1 MTNLYF
7 LANGL
12 FELSMCFL
20 TERFEYYT
28 YLNNYY
34 TVKLQMR
41 MNLPI
46 SFAHSLLFMTLVLL
60 VVLIGFNNNYF
71 IRANAAVYEQ
81 LPIINNDPNLKTEL
95 VFKGLKFPTS
105 MAFLGPNDIL
115 VLEKNNGTVKRIVNG
130 TMLPKPLLNVNAATE
145 GGRGMLGINV
155 DRHEKDDPAYVFLY
169 FIELSG
175 EKDHE
180 PETGGKARLYRYEL
194 KDDMLTN
201 PKLLIDASG
210 ARGVGNHPDEFHNGG
225 KILIGPDQN
234 IYLVV
239 GQFRDRHTATM
250 NIKGHELPDGNSG
263 ILRVTLDGKPIK
275 GGNILG
281 DGDPLNKY
289 FAYGIRNSFGM
300 DFDPVTGTL
309 WDTENGPEFGDEI
322 NLVRPGF
329 NSGFSIVQ
337 GIWYLDQKNH
347 EMAGDIAPLKPK
359 QLVDF
364 GGKGKYS
371 PPEFTWYH
379 PVGPTA
385 LKFLNS
391 DKLGKQYEND
401 LFVGDTGGNIY
412 HFQLNQKRTA
422 LSLNGSLADKV
433 ADTNAENKDIAFGS
447 GFKTITDMQVGP
459 DGYLYILDYHLG
471 AIFRIVPI
479 QSLVPIKSIINLLD
493 EKHIWRPFR
502 DAIISQS
509 DGTLTINVDTNN
521 TKKIYNRALLQT
533 HINWTECKPLRL
545 NLDYASES
553 LKGNATFLAQ
563 IRENPDVDA
572 TNKSNNVL
580 WSSQLHNTLGKLTN
594 ETFILSPEIANKPV
608 EFRLYIITEEE
619 GQHTLTIKKANIV
632 HQ

>member
-1 MTNLYF
+1 
-7 LANGL
+7 
-12 FELSMCFL
+12 
-20 TERFEYYT
+20 
-28 YLNNYY
+28 
-34 TVKLQMR
+34 

-46 SFAHSLLFMTLVLL
+46 SFPYLFFFMILFW
-60 VVLIGFNNNYF
+60 VVVSVGFNNYHF
-71 IRANAAVYEQ
+71 VRATQSHGCE
-81 LPIINNDPNLKTEL
+81 LPPIINNDPSLKIEL
-95 VFKGLKFPTS
+95 IFKGLKFPTS

-130 TMLPKPLLNVNAATE
+130 TMLPIPLHNVNPATE

-155 DRHEKDDPAYVFLY
+155 AMYEKGDPTYVFLY

-175 EKDHE
+175 EKDNDA
-180 PETGGKARLYRYEL
+180 ETGGKARLYRYEL
-194 KDDMLTN
+194 KDDMLTD
-201 PKLLIDASG
+201 PKLLIDVSG
-210 ARGVGNHPDEFHNGG
+210 ARGVGNKSTELHNGG

-239 GQFRDRHTATM
+239 GKFSGRHTSTM
-250 NIKGHELPDGNSG
+250 NLEGRELPDGNSG
-263 ILRVTLDGKPIK
+263 ILRVSHDGKPIK

-300 DFDPVTGTL
+300 DFDPVKGNL
-309 WDTENGPEFGDEI
+309 WDSENGPEYGDEV
-322 NLVRPGF
+322 NLVQPGF
-329 NSGFSIVQ
+329 NSGWERIQ
-337 GIWYLDQKNH
+337 GIWYVDQ
-347 EMAGDIAPLKPK
+347 ETAGDIAPLKPK
-359 QLVDF
+359 ELVDF

-371 PPEFTWYH
+371 PPEFTWYQT
-379 PVGPTA
+379 VGPTA

-401 LFVGDTGGNIY
+401 LFVGDIRGNIY

-433 ADTNAENKDIAFGS
+433 ADTNAENKDITFGS

-459 DGYLYILDYHLG
+459 DGYLYILDYDLG

-479 QSLVPIKSIINLLD
+479 HSLVPFKGIINLLD
-493 EKHIWRPFR
+493 EKHIWCPFNY
-502 DAIISQS
+502 AIISQS

-533 HINWTECKPLRL
+533 HIDWTKSKPLRL

-553 LKGNATFLAQ
+553 LKGNATFLAR
-563 IRENPDVDA
+563 IIENSNVD
-572 TNKSNNVL
+572 TTIKSKKIL
-580 WSSQLHNTLGKLTN
+580 WSSTLHNTSGNLTS
-594 ETFILSPEIANKPV
+594 ETFVLPDEVANKPV
-608 EFRLYIITEEE
+608 EIRFYVITEGKGE
-619 GQHTLTIKKANIV
+619 HTLTIKKANTV
-632 HQ
+632 HS

>member
-1 MTNLYF
+1 
-7 LANGL
+7 
-12 FELSMCFL
+12 
-20 TERFEYYT
+20 
-28 YLNNYY
+28 
-34 TVKLQMR
+34 
-41 MNLPI
+41 MNLRI
-46 SFAHSLLFMTLVLL
+46 SFPHLFLFMPFFWL
-60 VVLIGFNNNYF
+60 VVSIGFNNYYF
-71 IRANAAVYEQ
+71 VGATDSQGYEL

-115 VLEKNNGTVKRIVNG
+115 VLEENNGTVKRIVNG
-130 TMLPKPLLNVNAATE
+130 TILPTPLLSVNPATE

-155 DRHEKDDPAYVFLY
+155 ARHEKGDPTYVFLY

-175 EKDHE
+175 EKDHDAK
-180 PETGGKARLYRYEL
+180 TGGKARLYRYEL
-194 KDDMLTN
+194 KDDKLTS
-201 PKLLIDASG
+201 PILLIDASG
-210 ARGVGNHPDEFHNGG
+210 ARGVGSIGSKSAGFQNGG

-250 NIKGHELPDGNSG
+250 NIKERELPDGNSG

-401 LFVGDTGGNIY
+401 QFVGDTRGNIY
-412 HFQLNQKRTA
+412 HFQLNPNRTA

-433 ADTNAENKDIAFGS
+433 ADTNTENKDITFGS

-459 DGYLYILDYHLG
+459 DGYLYILSYHFG
-471 AIFRIVPI
+471 AIFRIVPT
-479 QSLVPIKSIINLLD
+479 QSSGPLKSIINLLD
-493 EKHIWRPFR
+493 EKHIWRPFNH
-502 DAIISQS
+502 AKLSQS
-509 DGTLTINVDTNN
+509 DDTLTINTDTDNN
-521 TKKIYNRALLQT
+521 EKIYSRALLQT
-533 HINWTECKPLRL
+533 HINWTKSKPLLL

-553 LKGNATFLAQ
+553 LKGNAKFLAQ
-563 IRENPDVDA
+563 IRENPDVD
-572 TNKSNNVL
+572 TTPKSNDLL
-580 WSSQLHNTLGKLTN
+580 WSSYLNNTSGKLTN
-594 ETFILSPEIANKPV
+594 ETFVLSPEIANKPV
-608 EFRLYIITEEE
+608 EFRLYIITEENGE
-619 GQHTLTIKKANIV
+619 HTLTIKKAYIV
-632 HQ
+632 HQY

>member
-1 MTNLYF
+1 
-7 LANGL
+7 
-12 FELSMCFL
+12 
-20 TERFEYYT
+20 
-28 YLNNYY
+28 
-34 TVKLQMR
+34 
-41 MNLPI
+41 MNLRIPF
-46 SFAHSLLFMTLVLL
+46 SHLFLFMTLVLL
-60 VVLIGFNNNYF
+60 VVSIGFNNNSNNF
-71 IRANAAVYEQ
+71 VRATQSEGYEL
-81 LPIINNDPNLKTEL
+81 LPKINNDSNLKTEL

-130 TMLPKPLLNVNAATE
+130 TMLPLPLLNVNLATE

-155 DRHEKDDPAYVFLY
+155 ARYEKGDPTYVFLY

-175 EKDHE
+175 EKDHDA
-180 PETGGKARLYRYEL
+180 ETGGKARLYRYEL
-194 KDDMLTN
+194 KDDKLTN
-201 PKLLIDASG
+201 PILLIDASG
-210 ARGVGNHPDEFHNGG
+210 ARGVGSIGSESAGFENGG

-250 NIKGHELPDGNSG
+250 NIKGRELPDGNSG

-309 WDTENGPEFGDEI
+309 WNTENGPEFGDEI

-337 GIWYLDQKNH
+337 GIWYLDQKNY
-347 EMAGDIAPLKPK
+347 ETAGDIAPLKPK

-401 LFVGDTGGNIY
+401 LFVGDTRGNIY
-412 HFQLNQKRTA
+412 HFQLNPNRTA

-433 ADTNAENKDIAFGS
+433 AYTNTENKDITFGS

-459 DGYLYILDYHLG
+459 DGYLYILSYHFG
-471 AIFRIVPI
+471 AIFRIVPT
-479 QSLVPIKSIINLLD
+479 QSSGPLKSIIDLLD
-493 EKHIWRPFR
+493 EKHIWRPFYH
-502 DAIISQS
+502 AKLSQS
-509 DGTLTINVDTNN
+509 DGTLTINTDTDNN
-521 TKKIYNRALLQT
+521 KKIYSRALLQT
-533 HINWTECKPLRL
+533 HINWTKSKPLLL

-553 LKGNATFLAQ
+553 TKGNAKFLAQ
-563 IRENPDVDA
+563 IRENPDVDTTA
-572 TNKSNNVL
+572 KSNNVL
-580 WSSQLHNTLGKLTN
+580 WSSYLHNTSGKLTN
-594 ETFILSPEIANKPV
+594 EKFVLSPEIANKPV
-608 EFRLYIITEEE
+608 EFRLYIITEEDGE
-619 GQHTLTIKKANIV
+619 HTLTIKKASIV

>member
-1 MTNLYF
+1 
-7 LANGL
+7 
-12 FELSMCFL
+12 
-20 TERFEYYT
+20 
-28 YLNNYY
+28 
-34 TVKLQMR
+34 
-41 MNLPI
+41 MNLRI
-46 SFAHSLLFMTLVLL
+46 SFPHSFLFMTLVWL
-60 VVLIGFNNNYF
+60 VVLIGLNNYYF
-71 IRANAAVYEQ
+71 VGATQSQQYEL
-81 LPIINNDPNLKTEL
+81 LPTINNDPNLKTEL

-115 VLEKNNGTVKRIVNG
+115 VLEENHGTVKRIVNG
-130 TMLPKPLLNVNAATE
+130 TMLPKPLINVKPATE

-155 DRHEKDDPAYVFLY
+155 VRHENGDPTYAFLY

-175 EKDHE
+175 EKDHDA
-180 PETGGKARLYRYEL
+180 ETGGKARLYRYEL
-194 KDDMLTN
+194 KDDKLTN

-210 ARGVGNHPDEFHNGG
+210 ARGIGSMASKSDGFKNGG

-239 GQFRDRHTATM
+239 GEFSGRYTPTM
-250 NIKGHELPDGNSG
+250 NIKGRQLPDGNSG

-337 GIWYLDQKNH
+337 GIWYLDQKNYK
-347 EMAGDIAPLKPK
+347 EAGDIAPLKPK
-359 QLVDF
+359 ELVDF
-364 GGKGKYS
+364 GGKGRYS

-401 LFVGDTGGNIY
+401 QFVGDTRGNIY
-412 HFQLNQKRTA
+412 HFQLNPNRTA
-422 LSLNGSLADKV
+422 LSLDGSLADKV
-433 ADTNAENKDIAFGS
+433 ADTNTENKDITFGS

-459 DGYLYILDYHLG
+459 DGYLYILSYHFG
-471 AIFRIVPI
+471 AIFRIVPT
-479 QSLVPIKSIINLLD
+479 QSSGPLKSIINLLD
-493 EKHIWRPFR
+493 EKHIWRPFNY
-502 DAIISQS
+502 AMLSQS

-521 TKKIYNRALLQT
+521 NKKIFSRALLQT
-533 HINWTECKPLRL
+533 NINWTKSKPLLL

-553 LKGNATFLAQ
+553 LKGNAKFLAQ
-563 IRENPDVDA
+563 IRENSDVDT
-572 TNKSNNVL
+572 TNNSKNIL
-580 WSSQLHNTLGKLTN
+580 WSSYLHNTSGKLTN
-594 ETFILSPEIANKPV
+594 ETFVLSPEIANKPV

>member
-1 MTNLYF
+1 
-7 LANGL
+7 
-12 FELSMCFL
+12 
-20 TERFEYYT
+20 
-28 YLNNYY
+28 
-34 TVKLQMR
+34 

-46 SFAHSLLFMTLVLL
+46 SFPHSFLFMTLVWL
-60 VVLIGFNNNYF
+60 VVSIGFNNYYF
-71 IRANAAVYEQ
+71 VHAAQSRGYEL
-81 LPIINNDPNLKTEL
+81 LPKINNDPSLKTEL

-115 VLEKNNGTVKRIVNG
+115 VLEENNGTVKRIVNG
-130 TMLPKPLLNVNAATE
+130 TMLPTPLLSVDPATE

-155 DRHEKDDPAYVFLY
+155 ARHEKGDPTHVFLDPTYVFLY

-175 EKDHE
+175 EKDHDA
-180 PETGGKARLYRYEL
+180 ETGGKARLYRYEL
-194 KDDMLTN
+194 RDDELTN

-210 ARGVGNHPDEFHNGG
+210 VRGVGSIGGDSVGFLNGG

-239 GQFRDRHTATM
+239 GEFRDRHTPTM
-250 NIKGHELPDGNSG
+250 NIKGRDLPDGNSG
-263 ILRVTLDGKPIK
+263 ILRVTLDGKPII

-300 DFDPVTGTL
+300 DFDPVTGKL
-309 WDTENGPEFGDEI
+309 WDTENGPAFGDEI
-322 NLVRPGF
+322 NLVNPGF

-347 EMAGDIAPLKPK
+347 ETAEGIAPLKPK
-359 QLVDF
+359 ELVDF

-401 LFVGDTGGNIY
+401 QFVGDTRGNIY
-412 HFQLNQKRTA
+412 HFQLNPNRTA

-433 ADTNAENKDIAFGS
+433 ADTNTENKDITFGS
-447 GFKTITDMQVGP
+447 GFKSITDMQVGP
-459 DGYLYILDYHLG
+459 DGYLYILSYHFG
-471 AIFRIVPI
+471 AIFRIVPT
-479 QSLVPIKSIINLLD
+479 QSSGPLKSIINLLD
-493 EKHIWRPFR
+493 EKYIWRPFS
-502 DAIISQS
+502 DTKLSQS
-509 DGTLTINVDTNN
+509 DGTLTINVDTDNN
-521 TKKIYNRALLQT
+521 KKIYSRALLQT
-533 HINWTECKPLRL
+533 HINWTKSKPLLL

-553 LKGNATFLAQ
+553 LKGNAKFLAQ
-563 IRENPDVDA
+563 IRENPDVD
-572 TNKSNNVL
+572 TTTKSNSVL
-580 WSSQLHNTLGKLTN
+580 WSSYLHDTSGKLTN
-594 ETFILSPEIANKPV
+594 ETFVLSPEIANKPV
-608 EFRLYIITEEE
+608 EIRLYVINE
-619 GQHTLTIKKANIV
+619 GKGEYTLTIKKANIV

>member
-1 MTNLYF
+1 
-7 LANGL
+7 
-12 FELSMCFL
+12 
-20 TERFEYYT
+20 
-28 YLNNYY
+28 
-34 TVKLQMR
+34 

-46 SFAHSLLFMTLVLL
+46 SFPYLFFFMILVWV
-60 VVLIGFNNNYF
+60 VVLVGSNNYHF
-71 IRANAAVYEQ
+71 VYSNSLSQGCE
-81 LPIINNDPNLKTEL
+81 LPPIINNDPNLKIEL

-130 TMLPKPLLNVNAATE
+130 TMLPIPLLKVNPATE
-145 GGRGMLGINV
+145 GARGMLGINV
-155 DRHEKDDPAYVFLY
+155 ARHEQGHPTYVFLY

-175 EKDHE
+175 EKDHDA
-180 PETGGKARLYRYEL
+180 ETGGKARLYRYEL

-201 PKLLIDASG
+201 PKLLIDVSG
-210 ARGVGNHPDEFHNGG
+210 AHGVGNKSNEFHNGG
-225 KILIGPDQN
+225 KILIGQDQN

-239 GQFRDRHTATM
+239 GEFSGRHTSTM
-250 NIKGHELPDGNSG
+250 NLEDREKADGNSG
-263 ILRVTLDGKPIK
+263 ILRVTRDGNPIK
-275 GGNILG
+275 GRNILG

-309 WDTENGPEFGDEI
+309 WDTENGPDFGDEI
-322 NLVRPGF
+322 NLVKPGF
-329 NSGFSIVQ
+329 NSGYRTVQ
-337 GIWYLDQKNH
+337 GIWYLDPKDFNT
-347 EMAGDIAPLKPK
+347 AGDIAPLKPK
-359 QLVDF
+359 GLVDF

-371 PPEFTWYH
+371 PPEFTWYQ

-401 LFVGDTGGNIY
+401 LFVGDTRGNIY

-422 LSLNGSLADKV
+422 LSLSGSLADKV
-433 ADTNAENKDIAFGS
+433 ADKNAENKDITFAS

-479 QSLVPIKSIINLLD
+479 QSTVPIKSIINLLD
-493 EKHIWRPFR
+493 EKHIWRPFSKEVL
-502 DAIISQS
+502 SQ
-509 DGTLTINVDTNN
+509 DNGTLTINVDTNT
-521 TKKIYNRALLQT
+521 TKKIYNRAELQT
-533 HINWTECKPLRL
+533 NINWTKCERLRL

-563 IRENPDVDA
+563 ILANSDVD
-572 TNKSNNVL
+572 TTIKNKNIL
-580 WSSQLHNTLGKLTN
+580 WSSLLHDTSGKLTN
-594 ETFILSPEIANKPV
+594 ESFILPENIVNKPV
-608 EFRLYIITEEE
+608 EFRLYAITEGKGE
-619 GQHTLTIKKANIV
+619 HTLTIKKANIV
-632 HQ
+632 H

>member
-1 MTNLYF
+1 
-7 LANGL
+7 
-12 FELSMCFL
+12 
-20 TERFEYYT
+20 
-28 YLNNYY
+28 
-34 TVKLQMR
+34 
-41 MNLPI
+41 MNLRI
-46 SFAHSLLFMTLVLL
+46 SFPPLFLFMTFVWL
-60 VVLIGFNNNYF
+60 VVSIGFNNYYF
-71 IRANAAVYEQ
+71 VGATESQGYEL

-105 MAFLGPNDIL
+105 MAFLGPNDVL
-115 VLEKNNGTVKRIVNG
+115 VLEENNGTVKRIVNG
-130 TMLPKPLLNVNAATE
+130 TMLPTPLLSVNPATE

-155 DRHEKDDPAYVFLY
+155 ARHEKGDPTYVFLY

-175 EKDHE
+175 EKDHDA
-180 PETGGKARLYRYEL
+180 ETGGKARLYRYEL
-194 KDDMLTN
+194 KDDKLTN
-201 PKLLIDASG
+201 PILVIDVSG
-210 ARGVGNHPDEFHNGG
+210 ARGVGSIGSKSAGFENGG

-250 NIKGHELPDGNSG
+250 NIKGRELPDGNSG

-337 GIWYLDQKNH
+337 GIWYLDQKNY
-347 EMAGDIAPLKPK
+347 ETAGDIAPLKPK

-401 LFVGDTGGNIY
+401 QFVGDTRGNIY
-412 HFQLNQKRTA
+412 HFQLNPNRTA

-433 ADTNAENKDIAFGS
+433 AYTNTENKDITFGS

-459 DGYLYILDYHLG
+459 DGYLYILSYHFG
-471 AIFRIVPI
+471 AIFRIVPT
-479 QSLVPIKSIINLLD
+479 QSSGPLKSIINLLD
-493 EKHIWRPFR
+493 EKHIWRPFNH
-502 DAIISQS
+502 AKLSQS
-509 DGTLTINVDTNN
+509 DGTLTINTDTDNN
-521 TKKIYNRALLQT
+521 KKIYSRALLQT
-533 HINWTECKPLRL
+533 HINWTKSKPLLL

-553 LKGNATFLAQ
+553 LKGNAKFLAQ
-563 IRENPDVDA
+563 IRENPDVD
-572 TNKSNNVL
+572 TTPKSNDLL
-580 WSSQLHNTLGKLTN
+580 WSSYLNNTSGKLTN
-594 ETFILSPEIANKPV
+594 ETFVLSPEIANKPV
-608 EFRLYIITEEE
+608 EFRLYIITEEDGE
-619 GQHTLTIKKANIV
+619 HTLTIKKASIV
-632 HQ
+632 HL